1 MSEETKAPSI
11 SVRAVR
17 GLLIP
22 LADFYARS
30 SANRPKVV
38 AKQVKGEE
46 TGESLQDNPESTNQ
60 DAEESTSLDGEEKE
74 VLADAAAKLVAETQ
88 GVLRAWRVSGDT
100 RPDREILRDPKT
112 GLWPEPSVSF
122 VGEVMAAFGVVD
134 QESAQMRR
142 ELEVARMET
151 ELEKERM
158 SLERARLD
166 FLSARMR
173 SGMVIDESE
182 LRVISAP
189 VNTPPTLKRLSM
201 VAEPVP
207 KVQKVQQIQE
217 LQTKSM
223 AITAPEPTELDVQ
236 QRKEAVPAEKDN
248 LWSRVQDC
256 VRVAFCD
263 LVWCVLGLVCVDGK
277 FNRGVFDDDD
287 IREKLIDCLLE
298 FVCSLLR
305 CIAVALCPPEAPTCL
320 PETANCDFA
329 VEVS

>member
-1 MSEETKAPSI
+1 MSEQQKAPGI
-11 SVRAVR
+11 STRAVR

-22 LADFYARS
+22 LASFYSRS
-30 SANRPKVV
+30 SAKG
-38 AKQVKGEE
+38 KGEE
-46 TGESLQDNPESTNQ
+46 GENADLQ
-60 DAEESTSLDGEEKE
+60 AHEKE
-74 VLADAAAKLVAETQ
+74 VMADAANKLIAETQ

-100 RPDREILRDPKT
+100 RPDRELLRDPKT

-158 SLERARLD
+158 SLERARLE
-166 FLSARMR
+166 FMSARIH
-173 SGMVIDESE
+173 SGHIIDESE
-182 LRVISAP
+182 LKVISAP
-189 VNTPPTLKRLSM
+189 VVVPPTLRRLAALGQPAAS
-201 VAEPVP
+201 PSDGD
-207 KVQKVQQIQE
+207 VQTRMLAMSAPQPQEIQAYPT
-217 LQTKSM
+217 QTKQTK
-223 AITAPEPTELDVQ
+223 AYQVKQ
-236 QRKEAVPAEKDN
+236 EAVSDQKGEAQVRKPEDTVME
-248 LWSRVQDC
+248 RVKDC

-277 FNRGVFDDDD
+277 FNRAVFEDDQVMDQ
-287 IREKLIDCLLE
+287 LVDCLME

-305 CIAVALCPPEAPTCL
+305 CIAVALCPPETPTCL

-329 VEVS
+329 VEEVS